1 MKYDYLAQKDSWEQ
15 ARLVAY
21 IIARVNSTKKS
32 LKLSDILKFPW
43 EDSDGNVKTE
53 SNTSVSNEE
62 LDRLKKKA
70 QNYLNNNI
78 F

>member
-70 QNYLNNNI
+70 ENYLNNNI